1 MKTIKQFSIMMAFV
15 LLSFNINY
23 GQEPSPLEGHTI
35 TLNVDTDNINQQNID
50 STCNFGQTDGGSN
63 ADYTTVVALGD
74 EITWEG
80 RSINGND
87 KVKIVMIKY
96 VNGADILNN
105 NELKNSLFSRKVNGQ
120 AIKGMPGDIEKYS
133 ISFKIAG
140 NNETFIIDPKIQ
152 VN

>member
-1 MKTIKQFSIMMAFV
+1 MMAFV

-23 GQEPSPLEGHTI
+23 CQQQSPLADPTI

-50 STCNFGQTDGGSN
+50 STCNFGQENGESN

-80 RSINGND
+80 KSINGSD
-87 KVKIVMIKY
+87 KVKIIMIKY
-96 VNGADILNN
+96 VSGAEILNS
-105 NELKNSLFSRKVNGQ
+105 NELNNSLFSRKVHGQ
-120 AIKGMPGDIEKYS
+120 AINGMPGDSEKYL
-133 ISFKIAG
+133 ISFKING
-140 NNETFIIDPKIQ
+140 NNETYIIDPKIQ